1 MPISFRPLSEH
12 LGAEILD
19 FDPRENIDTQSARE
33 LEAALEQHRVLLF
46 RGKPLTEE
54 QQVRLT
60 QVAGVLTYRGYG
72 NYTDPTKKSSL
83 VSNAHKEGLF
93 GDGEL
98 SFHSDLSFTPHIL
111 TARSLHALI
120 LPSYEDAGGE
130 TLFSDV
136 ETAYDE
142 LDPELKTR
150 VGPLQARFAA
160 TYDFG
165 DRQET
170 VEFVR
175 PLIGTHPKTGRRFI
189 AASRAVT
196 KEVVGMERA
205 EFRPLLKSLW
215 AHMEQ
220 PKYVYRHRWQI
231 GDTLFWDNVAVQHAR
246 TPFDPKEKRA
256 LRAVSVDDPSIA
268 VTANQRAAMTEKRV

>member
-1 MPISFRPLSEH
+1 MQLNLRPLSER

-19 FDPRENIDTQSARE
+19 FDPREDFGADTARAVRSA
-33 LEAALEQHRVLLF
+33 LQQHRVLLF

-72 NYTDPTKKSSL
+72 SYTDPSKKSSL
-83 VSNAHKEGLF
+83 VSNVHKEGLF

-111 TARSLHALI
+111 KARSLHALI
-120 LPSYEDAGGE
+120 LPSYEEAGGE

-136 ETAYDE
+136 QTACDE
-142 LDPELKTR
+142 LAPELRAR
-150 VGPLQARFAA
+150 VEPLQALFAA

-175 PLIGTHPKTGRRFI
+175 ALIGTHPQTGRRFI

-196 KEVVGMERA
+196 KEVIGIERA
-205 EFRPLLKSLW
+205 EFRPLLKALW

-220 PKYVYRHRWQI
+220 PKYVYRHRWQL
-231 GDTLFWDNVAVQHAR
+231 GDTLFWDNIAVQHAR

-256 LRAVSVDDPSIA
+256 LRAVSVDDPSAA
-268 VTANQRAAMTEKRV
+268 VTAAQRVNAAAAP

>member
-1 MPISFRPLSEH
+1 MTLQIRPLAAS

-19 FDPRENIDTQSARE
+19 FDPRTDYDAR
-33 LEAALEQHRVLLF
+33 AADEIATALQKHRVLLF
-46 RGKPLTEE
+46 RAKPLSEE

-60 QVAGVLTYRGYG
+60 RIAGELTFRGYG
-72 NYTDPTKKSSL
+72 AYTDPSKKSSL
-83 VSNAHKEGLF
+83 VSNVHQEGLF

-111 TARSLHALI
+111 KARSLHALI
-120 LPSYEDAGGE
+120 LPSYAEAGGE

-136 ETAYDE
+136 QTAYDE
-142 LDPELKTR
+142 LDPELKAR
-150 VGPLQARFAA
+150 AEPLQARFAA
-160 TYDFG
+160 TYNFG

-175 PLIGTHPKTGRRFI
+175 PLIGTHPQTGRRFI

-196 KEVVGMERA
+196 KEVIGMER
-205 EFRPLLKSLW
+205 EVFRPLLKALW

-220 PKYVYRHRWQI
+220 PQYVYRHQWQL
-231 GDTLFWDNVAVQHAR
+231 GDTVFWDNIAVQHAR
-246 TPFDPKEKRA
+246 TSFDPKEKRA

-268 VTANQRAAMTEKRV
+268 VNAARTAQAASA

>member
-1 MPISFRPLSEH
+1 MFDHLRIDRRRLLGGGLALPLLAAPAILRGATPDAPI
-12 LGAEILD
+12 A
-19 FDPRENIDTQSARE
+19 TSAHGR
-33 LEAALEQHRVLLF
+33 L
-46 RGKPLTEE
+46 RGI
-54 QQVRLT
+54 
-60 QVAGVLTYRGYG
+60 AGDGVLTFRGYG

-83 VSNAHKEGLF
+83 VSNAHKEGMF

-111 TARSLHALI
+111 KARSLHALI
-120 LPSYEDAGGE
+120 LPSYADAGGE

-136 ETAYDE
+136 QAAYDE
-142 LDPELKTR
+142 LDPALKAR
-150 VGPLQARFAA
+150 VEPLQARFVAV
-160 TYDFG
+160 YNFG

-175 PLIGTHPKTGRRFI
+175 PVIGTHPQTGRRFI

-196 KEVVGMERA
+196 KEVIGMERE
-205 EFRPLLKSLW
+205 EFRPLLKELW

-220 PKYVYRHRWQI
+220 PRYIYRHRWQI
-231 GDTLFWDNVAVQHAR
+231 GDTLLWDNIAVQHAR

-256 LRAVSVDDPSIA
+256 LRAVSVDDPA
-268 VTANQRAAMTEKRV
+268 VAVRAQAPAEQAVQG